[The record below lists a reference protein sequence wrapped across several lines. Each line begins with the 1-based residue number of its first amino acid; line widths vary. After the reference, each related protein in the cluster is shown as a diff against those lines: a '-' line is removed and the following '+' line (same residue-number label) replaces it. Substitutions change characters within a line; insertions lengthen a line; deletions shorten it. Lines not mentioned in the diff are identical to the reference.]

1 MTLTHDENNTEVE
14 VDGYL
19 IKSNNTWLALL
30 SDLVPQRVISIL
42 DNSWVLTGFNGYG
55 FIHLLLDALHK
66 HAPLSSVLEIWPSAQ
81 GLTFLRDIKD
91 SFPDTS
97 FCALDKRDLQMMAM
111 QIGLFDCHRWAWEDM
126 NDIFTSR
133 LIDVIYHHS
142 LWPQGHRS
150 NQEYKFRALH
160 NQLQAGWHY
169 IGVKRSES
177 ENPDP
182 IPSEFFKKAG
192 YAGWILEIRNL
203 SAWVEDDRDYMV
215 TVFQKP
221 VV

>member
-1 MTLTHDENNTEVE
+1 M
-14 VDGYL
+14 
-19 IKSNNTWLALL
+19 
-30 SDLVPQRVISIL
+30 PQRVISIL

-55 FIHLLLDALHK
+55 FIHLLLDTLHK
-66 HAPLSSVLEIWPSAQ
+66 QFPLSSVLEIWPSAQ

-97 FCALDKRDLQMMAM
+97 FCTLDKRDLQMMAFGM
-111 QIGLFDCHRWAWEDM
+111 GFFDCHTGNWEDM
-126 NDIFTSR
+126 NDIFSAR
-133 LIDVIYHHS
+133 SMDVIYHHS

-150 NQEYKFRALH
+150 NQEDKFWALS
-160 NQLQAGWHY
+160 NQLHAWWHY

-177 ENPDP
+177 ENPAP

-192 YAGWILEIRNL
+192 YVGWTLEIRNL

-221 VV
+221 AQL